1 MTKVNLIYSNTSL
14 PFFNTLNVVTEELQ
28 RQKTDEV
35 QINDRD
41 ENEIGRGNSYAFF
54 DELKN

>member
-14 PFFNTLNVVTEELQ
+14 PFFSTLNVVTVELQ
-28 RQKTDEV
+28 RQKTDTV

-41 ENEIGRGNSYAFF
+41 ENEMGAVLLERRHH
-54 DELKN
+54 